1 MRQRVAPPQ
10 RDERAAAPQICIE
23 PVGAT
28 FVVRVGGEA
37 MRVCG
42 DELDAHH
49 WGKHAFEAVNKG
61 LRRPAEI
68 QREMQRLCAT
78 ATRFNLHR

>member
-1 MRQRVAPPQ
+1 MRQRRAPPL
-10 RDERAAAPQICIE
+10 RDQGGAVPQICIE

-42 DELDAHH
+42 NELDAHH
-49 WGKHAFEAVNKG
+49 WGKHAFEAVNRG
-61 LRRPAEI
+61 LRQPAEI
-68 QREMQRLCAT
+68 RREMQRLCAT
-78 ATRFNLHR
+78 ATKFNLHH